1 MKKQLLLFILAVLA
15 VTVFCFWLFLYP
27 FIPIVREMSQ
37 LFLWTEDYFVERIM
51 IPEGGELHA
60 NGSYADFDVDEW
72 HQLLQA
78 NKGGQLTF
86 TVCAEKDGQWTQ
98 YRDFQVFVSN
108 EEMDAWG
115 QTGETHPIDE
125 VNSSRTESLHN
136 WTPNSHWFLFT
147 SRRDDGLYTR
157 IYFSSLDS
165 NGKATKP
172 FLLPQRNPKE
182 YYCQSLYSYNTP
194 DFSIRPITPHG
205 HELGRQIE
213 SDKRVETQ
221 IIRK

>member
-37 LFLWTEDYFVERIM
+37 LFLWTGDYFVERIM

-115 QTGETHPIDE
+115 ITY
-125 VNSSRTESLHN
+125 
-136 WTPNSHWFLFT
+136 
-147 SRRDDGLYTR
+147 RRIPPSYEIFSKMGLYQRCLSNFEETAL
-157 IYFSSLDS
+157 IENFKHQGNASTVILPTEAIPISMSGMCEDYTVPLSL
-165 NGKATKP
+165 A
-172 FLLPQRNPKE
+172 
-182 YYCQSLYSYNTP
+182 
-194 DFSIRPITPHG
+194 
-205 HELGRQIE
+205 
-213 SDKRVETQ
+213 
-221 IIRK
+221 